1 MPLKFREIRRR
12 AQQRLL
18 GFEPLFWASLAT
30 HARALRPRS
39 RPEEQRANVA
49 LRSTAEWHHSSAE
62 VERLGLKPHNDGPKN
77 WDALI
82 ALDLILRN
90 TSPASAV
97 LDAGAEVYSPL
108 LKWLYWYG
116 YRNLH
121 GINLV
126 FDGPFKRG
134 PISYVPGDITQSPYP
149 DARFDAITCLS
160 VIEHGVDVPA
170 FLRES
175 HRILRPGGLLVISCD
190 YHADPTPT
198 AGQTAYGMPVHVFN
212 RAEIESVL
220 TTARDIGFEPTSPAV
235 LDCAERPVHWA
246 RLGIDFTFLVLALRK
261 INTIHTT
268 VTA

>member
-1 MPLKFREIRRR
+1 MPLEFREIRRR
-12 AQQRLL
+12 AQERLL
-18 GFEPLFWASLAT
+18 RFEPLFWASLAT

-39 RPEEQRANVA
+39 RPQQQRANVA
-49 LRSTAEWHHSSAE
+49 LQSAAEWQRSRVE

-82 ALDLILRN
+82 ALDLVLRK
-90 TSPASAV
+90 TLPESPV

-116 YRNLH
+116 YRDLH

-126 FDGPFKRG
+126 FDGPFKCG
-134 PISYVPGDITQSPYP
+134 PISYLPGDITRSPYP

-160 VIEHGVDVPA
+160 VIEHGVDVPS

-175 HRILRPGGLLVISCD
+175 HRILRPDGLLVMSCD
-190 YHADPTPT
+190 YHADPTRT
-198 AGQTAYGMPVHVFN
+198 GGQTAYGVPVHVFD

-220 TTARDIGFEPTSPAV
+220 AKARGIGFEPTAPAV
-235 LDCAERPVHWA
+235 LDCTHRPVHWA
-246 RLGIDFTFLVLALRK
+246 RVGIHYTFLLLALRK
-261 INTIHTT
+261 TD
-268 VTA
+268 AR